1 MKIETLNQYRIIV
14 SNINAIQ
21 SEIDSYYSPIASPNG
36 NLNVGGGKSVPDAGN
51 PTERAVF
58 KILELK
64 QKREDEQ
71 KRLEDIIGE
80 IDLWLE
86 KIIDLEVKGII
97 RWHFIIGKSWIDT
110 SKELYGFPNRDYCR
124 RKFYAYKYCHP
135 ELFE

>member
-14 SNINAIQ
+14 SNINALQ
-21 SEIDSYYSPIASPNG
+21 SEIDAYYSPIASPNG

-58 KILELK
+58 RILELK

-71 KRLEDIIGE
+71 KRLEDMIGE

-86 KIIDLEVKGII
+86 KITDLEVKGII

-110 SKELYGFPNRDYCR
+110 AKELYGNAYRDQCR
-124 RKFYAYKYCHP
+124 KKFYQYKKEHP